1 MKIEAKV
8 EKVIEIEAQV
18 EVEAEVVEV
27 EVAVEIEIELARRSL
42 LSFQPAPGGLPWVVF
57 GRESALESDQ
67 APATPKEREHALRT
81 LFQRVPSTMARTS

>member
-42 LSFQPAPGGLPWVVF
+42 LSFQPAPRRTAM
-57 GRESALESDQ
+57 GRFRSGVG
-67 APATPKEREHALRT
+67 T
-81 LFQRVPSTMARTS
+81 

>member
-42 LSFQPAPGGLPWVVF
+42 LSFQPAPGGLPWVVS
-57 GRESALESDQ
+57 GRHRHSKAIKH
-67 APATPKEREHALRT
+67 PYPKEFFALFKP
-81 LFQRVPSTMARTS
+81 LP

>member
-1 MKIEAKV
+1 MEIEAKV
-8 EKVIEIEAQV
+8 EKAIEIEAQV
-18 EVEAEVVEV
+18 VEEEEVAEV
-27 EVAVEIEIELARRSL
+27 EVAVEIELARRSL

-81 LFQRVPSTMARTS
+81 LFQRVP